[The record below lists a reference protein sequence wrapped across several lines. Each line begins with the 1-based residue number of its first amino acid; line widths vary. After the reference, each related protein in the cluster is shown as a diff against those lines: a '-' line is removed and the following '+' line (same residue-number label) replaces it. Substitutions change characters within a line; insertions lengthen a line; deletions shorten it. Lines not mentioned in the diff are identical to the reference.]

1 MRRKRFREV
10 GHLVRVTPAVV
21 AVLVLAACGGG
32 GGDEAGGHE
41 LTQTH
46 GLSGMAGH
54 EFPWTMNYPEG
65 WTTTVR
71 NDATFFGGNPDV
83 ILEALRAE
91 PISDVVVIFDHKRIE
106 DFRSEGLPADPTLDD
121 LVDFNERQLEW
132 EEIRERS
139 ETTIFGEPAIR
150 TRVVNDA
157 GESEIS
163 IQGFRGDEFFL
174 LDLLAPDEAALE
186 AFLPTFEAMV
196 ESIRPG
202 ESGS

>member
-1 MRRKRFREV
+1 MPRKRFGEI
-10 GHLVRVTPAVV
+10 GYLVRVTLAVV
-21 AVLVLAACGGG
+21 TALVVVSCGG
-32 GGDEAGGHE
+32 GGDEARHD

-46 GLSGMAGH
+46 ALSGEAGH
-54 EFPWTMNYPEG
+54 EFPWTIDYPDG
-65 WTTTVR
+65 WTTAVR
-71 NDATFFGGNPDV
+71 NDATFFGPTPDV
-83 ILEALRAE
+83 LLEALRAE
-91 PISDVVVIFDHKRIE
+91 PISDVVVIFDHKRID
-106 DFRSEGLPADPTLDD
+106 DFRSEGLPADATLDD

-139 ETTIFGEPAIR
+139 ETTIFGESAIR
-150 TRVVNDA
+150 TRVVNET

-186 AFLPTFEAMV
+186 QFLPTFQAMV
-196 ESIRPG
+196 ESIRAE